1 MQEGAIVNG
10 YFFLAG
16 VILVL
21 CGEPLLAF
29 GTWAVGGIVAL

>member
-1 MQEGAIVNG
+1 MQKGATVNG

-21 CGEPLLAF
+21 CGEPFLAF
-29 GTWAVGGIVAL
+29 STWALGAIVEL